1 MRPRDTGERRGVGRC
16 CRVRLLP
23 WEQLSRQ
30 PGLPARSFLQQ
41 REDRSIY
48 CIIRKSWFWGSAGGG
63 EIKPPAATC
72 HLQGPEQQTRT
83 NLVPGPRARLSPT
96 CVLHQNPAPVD
107 FLQAPKVRARP
118 LSGSLLPPASTRL
131 PRGAR
136 LPRISV
142 GLRGFNLITP
152 SLLHAAHPWQRHS
165 SLHHHHLQNHQ
176 LMEGHPQRGQ
186 EGCFG
191 ARSGRIREGNG
202 ARLQQPRC
210 W

>member
-1 MRPRDTGERRGVGRC
+1 MKVRPRDTGERRGVGRC

-83 NLVPGPRARLSPT
+83 NLVLGPRARLRPT
-96 CVLHQNPAPVD
+96 CVLHQNPAPVS
-107 FLQAPKVRARP
+107 FLQAPKVRAWP

-152 SLLHAAHPWQRHS
+152 SLLHA
-165 SLHHHHLQNHQ
+165 
-176 LMEGHPQRGQ
+176 GHPVAASLLAAPPPPAKPPANGRAPAAGPGRLLWGQ
-186 EGCFG
+186 KWENK
-191 ARSGRIREGNG
+191 GRE
-202 ARLQQPRC
+202 RC
-210 W
+210 